1 MPNKKKSSSPTIWYN
16 SLAKFKSKLHSGIL
30 KEIKLCVCPSA
41 FWKLTSGILF
51 YSFFLFSP
59 SHLQGNDDGNH
70 DPHAHICARGGEF
83 CQVSIFAKFV
93 CQTVTCYFSC
103 FAKIR
108 WMSSWFDKLLELL
121 AASTFERTNNFLR
134 IFLHMERS
142 DMPLSDHLQEFVNF
156 YLPNLVFCQLLK
168 RYAK

>member
-1 MPNKKKSSSPTIWYN
+1 MCMSFRLLETYIRN
-16 SLAKFKSKLHSGIL
+16 SF
-30 KEIKLCVCPSA
+30 
-41 FWKLTSGILF
+41 LF
-51 YSFFLFSP
+51 FFSFFHPPTYRETTIETMIRTRIYVRGEVSFVKFLFLP
-59 SHLQGNDDGNH
+59 SLFVKLL
-70 DPHAHICARGGEF
+70 HAI
-83 CQVSIFAKFV
+83 
-93 CQTVTCYFSC
+93 FSC

-108 WMSSWFDKLLELL
+108 WMSSWFAKLLELL